1 MGYLPWPLQMIKSLQ
16 KGLKGA
22 NNLYKMQVKWEK
34 RPQICQ
40 MISHQLCNGLAP
52 FVRLGPL
59 RTLKSTKY

>member
-34 RPQICQ
+34 CPQICQ
-40 MISHQLCNGLAP
+40 MISYQLGNHLYNMI
-52 FVRLGPL
+52 
-59 RTLKSTKY
+59 T